1 MQPLTKLFISGYI
14 TLLPCR
20 LLFGLP
26 LQLVVGHGDD
36 GEDQVDEVERA
47 QEDVEDEEED
57 VHRAGRHQC
66 DLEKNQ
72 V

>member
-1 MQPLTKLFISGYI
+1 MKVFIRSPGSLFF
-14 TLLPCR
+14 C
-20 LLFGLP
+20 LP
-26 LQLVVGHGDD
+26 LKLVVGHGDD
-36 GEDQVDEVERA
+36 GEDQVDEVKRA